1 MCLVRRFWLPNVA
14 NAMAPWLSMAIKIR
28 GRLGSCDW
36 GKEVASTLNG
46 SISASRFR
54 SYVTSR
60 AASDAATY
68 SVSHVNSATI
78 GCLLDSQAMGVL
90 APRNRYPL
98 VDLQVDVSPA
108 QSESV

>member
-1 MCLVRRFWLPNVA
+1 
-14 NAMAPWLSMAIKIR
+14 
-28 GRLGSCDW
+28 LGSCDW
-36 GKEVASTLNG
+36 GKEMAGAPNG

-54 SYVTSR
+54 SHIASR
-60 AASDAATY
+60 AASDVAIY
-68 SVSHVNSATI
+68 SASHVDRATM

-108 QSESV
+108 